1 MTHID
6 LEELRAIA
14 GASPH
19 MRIGALLHMLEK
31 RKKVEEL
38 RDQQNRRDAMV
49 KEIDALAPPMSLSFF
64 QWLLNKGTK

>member
-6 LEELRAIA
+6 LDELRAIA
-14 GASPH
+14 GTSPH

-38 RDQQNRRDAMV
+38 REQRNRRDAMV
-49 KEIDALAPPMSLSFF
+49 KEIEALEQPTSFF
-64 QWLLNKGTK
+64 QWLLNRGK